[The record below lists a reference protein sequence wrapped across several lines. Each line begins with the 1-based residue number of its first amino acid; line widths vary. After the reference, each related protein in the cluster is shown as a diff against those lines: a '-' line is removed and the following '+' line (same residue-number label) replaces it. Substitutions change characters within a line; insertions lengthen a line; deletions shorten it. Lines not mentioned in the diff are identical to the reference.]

1 MILWARLSEKPIEKG
16 GQDEALLRELLGNV
30 GGKGGKSIWEG
41 MEGRNVWETVQGKK
55 EDGLVIG

>member
-1 MILWARLSEKPIEKG
+1 MVIWARLSGKPIEEG
-16 GQDEALLRELLGNV
+16 GHDEALLRELLGDV
-30 GGKGGKSIWEG
+30 GGNEGKSIWEG